1 MLSQQGDASEGT
13 IELTAIPVN
22 HTGHEDAEGEEPPP
36 LPPPRGESLSRS
48 HFAETESSPINNHG
62 TQIMY
67 YEGNWKNLNFCWFI
81 ILPDMACLTF
91 LTSVHRWISV
101 DTISEVEAHV

>member
-1 MLSQQGDASEGT
+1 MLSQQDDASEGT
-13 IELTAIPVN
+13 IELTALPVN

-48 HFAETESSPINNHG
+48 HFTEAESSPTDNHG

-67 YEGNWKNLNFCWFI
+67 YKRNWKNLLIFGWFVM
-81 ILPDMACLTF
+81 LPDVACLWHFWPQPTKG
-91 LTSVHRWISV
+91 
-101 DTISEVEAHV
+101 